1 MKKRS
6 KKLAAALLL
15 VLTMTAGASAVELR
29 VDGAKVPCDV
39 APRVIGNTTYVSLR
53 SVTQAL
59 REDANISWEGK
70 AVVRAGNLNLTVKP
84 GDCYLEAN
92 GRALYIPGAAQ
103 AEGGRTLVPV
113 RVLAEAMDAQV
124 HWDGATGTI
133 DLRRGSGAITPGER
147 AYSADDLYWL
157 SRIISAE
164 SQGEPLAG
172 KIAVGNVVLNRV
184 KSSEFP
190 NTIYD
195 VIFDRRWGGQFTPAS
210 NGTINR
216 EPTAESVLAA
226 KLCLDGAN
234 TVGESLYFL
243 APAIAQN
250 HWAMGR
256 PYVATIGSHWFY
268 L

>member
-1 MKKRS
+1 MKRRS
-6 KKLAAALLL
+6 KKLVAALLL
-15 VLTMTAGASAVELR
+15 ALTMTAGASAAELR

-53 SVTQAL
+53 SVAQAL
-59 REDANISWEGK
+59 REDAAVSWNGK
-70 AVVRAGNLNLTVKP
+70 AVVRAGNLSLTVKP

-92 GRALYIPGAAQ
+92 GRALYIPGAARIDD
-103 AEGGRTLVPV
+103 GRILVPV
-113 RVLAEAMDAQV
+113 RVLAKAMDAQV
-124 HWDGATGTI
+124 YWDAATGSI
-133 DLRRGSGAITPGER
+133 DIRRGSGAITPSER

-164 SQGEPLAG
+164 SQGEPLTG

-184 KSSEFP
+184 KSGEFP
-190 NTIYD
+190 NTVYD
-195 VIFDRRWGGQFTPAS
+195 VIFDSRWGGQFTPVR
-210 NGTINR
+210 NGTIYN

-243 APAIAQN
+243 APSIANN